1 MPAWINHSRID
12 WGRSESNGCQQKT
25 NLLQRLEIWKK
36 LTCKRSPN
44 GWKMCGQKFHLKW
57 LFVPSRNAAMNG
69 SEDHFAHDED
79 DIIDC
84 SSDTETDDM
93 YPDV

>member
-1 MPAWINHSRID
+1 
-12 WGRSESNGCQQKT
+12 
-25 NLLQRLEIWKK
+25 
-36 LTCKRSPN
+36 
-44 GWKMCGQKFHLKW
+44 
-57 LFVPSRNAAMNG
+57 MNG

-93 YPDV
+93 YPDVQTAANEFEELFRNSDSEFEGSK